1 MSFLFLNTQ
10 CFPKVEKKC
19 LTKQG
24 APSRK
29 SAKVSGVREKT
40 KTERKSQ
47 NKRQKPYPMTHKTS
61 RAGLNLA
68 CKLQ

>member
-19 LTKQG
+19 STKQG

-29 SAKVSGVREKT
+29 AQRCPGCGKKLKQKENRKT
-40 KTERKSQ
+40 KDK
-47 NKRQKPYPMTHKTS
+47 KPYPMTHKTS